1 MVLVLS
7 TLLLTLATT
16 FVNAQNSQPNATYV
30 NGLVQ
35 ALNNAGLTSLATAI
49 GAINSTAIGSQV
61 LGQLSN
67 TTNNYTVFAP
77 DNGAFGSV
85 SGAIPQDPNA
95 LADIVAYHVVFGH
108 FTNVTDYP
116 NTTIGRTAL
125 GDPNVVMLEGNKN
138 QVVAWARRGDGQVH
152 VLNQDQSDPRVVQLT
167 SYENLDIY
175 VIDGILFYP
184 GNLDS
189 TFDAN
194 NKLSGFASFA
204 RSTQV
209 TYWDTGSNSSQQA
222 SVDQVLSGVRGL
234 TLFAP
239 DNQALGQLSQLSGNT
254 TQIWDVLRNHIING
268 TTVYSP
274 SFSDSTFISA
284 AGQNLQ
290 LSSNSSGKFV
300 TSGNSTARIVQPD
313 VLIENGVIH
322 IIDQVLVN
330 TNVNQDAANSAY
342 SSATSAAGRSSTET
356 GPVGVP
362 TSDPSNKS
370 TNGAVENLKSISGFG
385 IVVLSTVLG
394 SSLLFA

>member
-1 MVLVLS
+1 MVLVLP
-7 TLLLTLATT
+7 TLLTLAAT
-16 FVNAQNSQPNATYV
+16 FVNAQNNQPNATYV

-49 GAINSTAIGSQV
+49 GAVNSTTAGSQL

-67 TTNNYTVFAP
+67 TTHNYTVFAP
-77 DNGAFGSV
+77 NNGAFGAV
-85 SGAIPQDPNA
+85 SSSIPQDPNA
-95 LADIVAYHVVFGH
+95 LVDIVAYHVVFGH

-125 GDPNVVMLEGNKN
+125 GDPNVVMLEGNKD
-138 QVVAWARRGDGQVH
+138 QVVAWAKREDGQVH
-152 VLNQDQSDPRVVQLT
+152 VLNQNQSDPRVVQLT
-167 SYENLDIY
+167 SYQNLDIY

-184 GNLDS
+184 GDLQT

-194 NKLSGFASFA
+194 SQLGGFASFA
-204 RSTQV
+204 SSTEV
-209 TYWDTGSNSSQQA
+209 TIWDTGSNSTQQA

-239 DNQALGQLSQLSGNT
+239 DNQASGQLSQFSGNS
-254 TQIWDVLRNHIING
+254 TQLWDVLRNQIING

-274 SFSDSTFISA
+274 SFSGSTYISA
-284 AGQNLQ
+284 AGENLQ

-313 VLIENGVIH
+313 VLTKNGVIH

-330 TNVNQDAANSAY
+330 TNVNQNAANSAY
-342 SSATSAAGRSSTET
+342 SSATSAAGHSSTET

-362 TSDPSNKS
+362 TGSTSNKNS
-370 TNGAVENLKSISGFG
+370 NGAVGGLKSISGFG
-385 IVVLSTVLG
+385 VVVLSTVLG